1 MHLIQKI
8 KQRSIANNAM
18 TLIAAMTLSI
28 TLATSSRAAE
38 LGGADRAGVGGGRAG
53 GEFVGPLPNSAPSLP
68 PPVFNPSSP
77 YIVPS
82 SPETPVS
89 PASPGSVFGND

>member
-8 KQRSIANNAM
+8 KQRSIASNAM
-18 TLIAAMTLSI
+18 TLVVTIMLSI
-28 TLATSSRAAE
+28 TLATKSPAAE
-38 LGGADRAGVGGGRAG
+38 LSGADGAGVSGGHTGGGYL
-53 GEFVGPLPNSAPSLP
+53 GPPPNSTPLLP
-68 PPVFNPSSP
+68 PPVFNPSTP

-89 PASPGSVFGND
+89 PASPGSVFGNG